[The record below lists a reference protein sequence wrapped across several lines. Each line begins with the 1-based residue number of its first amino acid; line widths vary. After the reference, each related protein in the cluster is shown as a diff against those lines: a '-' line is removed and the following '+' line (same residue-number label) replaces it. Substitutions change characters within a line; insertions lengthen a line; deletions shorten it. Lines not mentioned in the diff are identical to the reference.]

1 MNYRRRVTKKCKGE
15 ELVVNS
21 WGVKDSKVQELRVLV
36 AKDEHGY

>member
-21 WGVKDSKVQELRVLV
+21 WGVKDSTVQELRVLV